1 MIPLIAFLS
10 IFALLWGLGH
20 LGLLTWVG
28 ITEPIGWW
36 DALRFSLAGM
46 FLLTASGHWGRR
58 RPDLVRMVPSFFS
71 RWEPLGPAF
80 LVSATGVLE
89 IFGAIGLMWERAAPL
104 AGLCLGLL
112 LIALFPA
119 NVRAAR
125 DQIGIAGAEATAL
138 LPRTLIQI
146 LFLTATLAVYLG
158 APR

>member
-1 MIPLIAFLS
+1 MIPLVVLLFL
-10 IFALLWGLGH
+10 FTLLWGLSH
-20 LGLLTWVG
+20 LGLFTLVG
-28 ITEPIGWW
+28 IAQPMGWW
-36 DALRFSLAGM
+36 LSLRFSLAGM

-58 RPDLVRMVPSFFS
+58 RPDLVRMVPRVFS
-71 RWEPLGPAF
+71 RWEPLGPSF

-89 IFGAIGLMWERAAPL
+89 IIGAIGLMWERTAPP
-104 AGLCLGLL
+104 AGLCLSLL

-125 DQIGIAGAEATAL
+125 HEIGIAGAEATAL